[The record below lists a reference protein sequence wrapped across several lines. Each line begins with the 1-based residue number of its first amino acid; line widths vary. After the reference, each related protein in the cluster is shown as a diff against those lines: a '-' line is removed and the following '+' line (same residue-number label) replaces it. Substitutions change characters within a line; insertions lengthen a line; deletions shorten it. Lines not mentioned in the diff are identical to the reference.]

1 MAKITFQDDKIYVK
15 DKNKNAMRMI
25 YFLLGINLFNST
37 LFLLGSDKPLNH
49 WLNILWFLVG
59 GTSIVGFL
67 LQIKRTSAN
76 EICREDIVDI
86 KSKQYFN
93 IYKLNI
99 SLKNGKLRSIIFQ
112 SEAELKAAIKFFI
125 KNNYEVN

>member
-1 MAKITFQDDKIYVK
+1 MAEITFQEDIILVK

-25 YFLLGINLFNST
+25 YFLLGINFFNST
-37 LFLLGSDKPLNH
+37 VFLLGSDKPLNH
-49 WLNILWFLVG
+49 WLNVLWFLVG
-59 GTSIVGFL
+59 GASIVGFL

-76 EICREDIVDI
+76 ELYREDIVEI

-99 SLKNGKLRSIIFQ
+99 SLKNGKLRAIIFQ
-112 SEAELKAAIKFFI
+112 NEAELEAAIKIFI